1 MAYHTTGTKYQAT
14 RDLSRVE
21 IAKLIRADIKAAA
34 AAGELPAGLKVAVR
48 TSRYAGGG
56 SIDVAITAA
65 PLNPVNPAW
74 VSLPDNEKWGPGRTV
89 DRFTVEGQ
97 RIAAVIAEIHASYNY
112 DNSDSMTDYFH
123 VRYYGSTGWCGDF
136 LRTCTAEI
144 VDAPIDFAADFGP
157 AAVAAALAEFIT
169 EAAPVAVEDPA
180 TNAPTLGAIL
190 AFRPR
195 QEALPLPAVAGELA
209 PCIAGPAVRVVNE
222 DAARFRFFLGL
233 ED

>member
-144 VDAPIDFAADFGP
+144 VDAPIDFATDFGP
-157 AAVAAALAEFIT
+157 AMVAAALAEFIT
-169 EAAPVAVEDPA
+169 EAPAGDAPA
-180 TNAPTLGAIL
+180 LGALIP
-190 AFRPR
+190 FRPR

-222 DAARFRFFLGL
+222 EAARFAFFLGL